1 MDGPMTLRIRT
12 PEGTAAEVSCD
23 SAQFFLRDG
32 ADGAGGGFVG
42 IRRGHAPAVLAL
54 GDGPIR
60 ASLGGTDVL
69 RAHANGGFASVSE
82 DVITVLTD
90 SVRIE
95 E

>member
-23 SAQFFLRDG
+23 NVRFFLRDG
-32 ADGAGGGFVG
+32 ADGTGGGFVG
-42 IRRGHAPAVLAL
+42 IQRGHAPAVLAL

-60 ASLGGTDVL
+60 ASLGGRSVL
-69 RAHANGGFASVSE
+69 RAHVGSGFASVQE

-90 SVRIE
+90 SAAIE